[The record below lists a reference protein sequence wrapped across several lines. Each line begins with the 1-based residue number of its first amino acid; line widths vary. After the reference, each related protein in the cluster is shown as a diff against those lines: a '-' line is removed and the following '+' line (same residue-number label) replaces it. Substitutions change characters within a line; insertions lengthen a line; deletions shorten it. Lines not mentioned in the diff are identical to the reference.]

1 MKSDPW
7 RLLQIDESTKDVHH
21 KWRSKHIVQSDFGM
35 TENVPG
41 IDTYVVWR
49 WEENRARLK
58 DVSSYDIFYDLNSN
72 YVP

>member
-1 MKSDPW
+1 MESDPW
-7 RLLQIDESTKDVHH
+7 RLLQIDKSTKDVHY
-21 KWRSKHIVQSDFGM
+21 KWRSEHIVQSDIGM

-41 IDTYVVWR
+41 IDTYVEGR

-58 DVSSYDIFYDLNSN
+58 DVSSYDIFYDLNN